1 MVHASLSQAARLLEC
16 STAYLRRLCLDG
28 RIKGAR
34 KASGGWMWEIP
45 IPVTI
50 LDLPSSRRG
59 RGRR

>member
-1 MVHASLSQAARLLEC
+1 MARMTLSQAARLLGC
-16 STAYLRRLCLDG
+16 STAYLRRLCLDD

-34 KASGGWMWEIP
+34 KAKDGWTWEIP

-50 LDLPSSRRG
+50 AQPPSKRG